1 MANGSDQR
9 RMRPFIY
16 TVKHIITVLFLAFL
30 GALNAQDTTSVKK
43 TTVPAA
49 APAAQS
55 SSKKWYDLIS
65 MRGYAQVRYN
75 RLLETNPDLKCEQCD
90 RYWGDNNGLGIRRL
104 RLIFFGNV
112 HERVYI
118 YIQPDFA
125 SSASSTGLHFA
136 QIRDA
141 YFDLALDKKKEF
153 RLRFGQSKV
162 PYGFENMQSSQN
174 RTPLDRNDALNSAV
188 ANERDMGTFFY
199 WAPQKIRERFSYLV
213 SSGLKGSG
221 DYGVFALG
229 VYNGQTANRPETNN
243 NLHIVTRLTYPFK
256 LKSGQIIEPGIQAFK
271 GKTNISV
278 TSGKGVL
285 GTDAFLYDD
294 NRVAGTLRIYPQP
307 IGFTAE
313 YTVGTGP
320 QYNPTTNTVE
330 QKDLKGGYAQ
340 VEYMLKKGKHI
351 FFPFV
356 RYQYYNGGKKQ
367 EVDARMYRVRET
379 EIGLEWQPFKNFEV
393 VAMYTISDRTFQD
406 AAKPVNQQKG
416 RLLRLQT
423 QFNF

>member
-1 MANGSDQR
+1 
-9 RMRPFIY
+9 MRQINTFVCIFAMQLIAFAS
-16 TVKHIITVLFLAFL
+16 TVS
-30 GALNAQDTTSVKK
+30 AQDTTTVKK
-43 TTVPAA
+43 PTVKEMPSPQPAA
-49 APAAQS
+49 
-55 SSKKWYDLIS
+55 KKWYDQIS
-65 MRGYAQVRYN
+65 LRGYTQVRYN

-90 RYWGDNNGLGIRRL
+90 RYWGDNTGFGIRRL
-104 RLIFFGNV
+104 RMIFFGNV

-118 YIQPDFA
+118 YIQPDLA
-125 SSASSTGLHFA
+125 SAVSTTGQHFA

-141 YFDLALDKKKEF
+141 YFDLSLDKKKEF

-188 ANERDMGTFFY
+188 ANERDLGTFFY

-221 DYGVFALG
+221 DYGVFAFGL
-229 VYNGQTANRPETNN
+229 YNGTTANRAETNN
-243 NLHIVTRLTYPFK
+243 NLHVVSRLTYPMK
-256 LKSGQIIEPGIQAFK
+256 LKNGQIIEPGIQAFK
-271 GKTNISV
+271 GKTNV
-278 TSGKGVL
+278 TVTNAEVKG
-285 GTDAFLYDD
+285 TSKYLYNDE
-294 NRVAGTLRIYPQP
+294 RIAGTIRIYPQP

-313 YTVGTGP
+313 YTIGTGP
-320 QYNPTTNTVE
+320 EYNPATNSVE
-330 QKDLKGGYAQ
+330 QKSLKGGYAQ
-340 VEYMLKKGKHI
+340 IEYMLKKGQHT

-379 EIGLEWQPFKNFEV
+379 EIGIEWQPFKNFEL

-406 AAKPVNQQKG
+406 AAKPINQQAG
-416 RLLRLQT
+416 NLLRLQA
-423 QFNF
+423 QFNY